1 MERMSSKHGPRL
13 DEEMSREV
21 RGIVQGITGGRA
33 EEWKHPEPAGE
44 DQPDATAVPEGG
56 YRTGAPQ
63 GVSSAELERFSSFGR
78 YIGLSALPGDRDAL
92 RRSAETLL
100 APEDVLAEL
109 DRLPE
114 GVTYRTVAEVWGAL
128 GHQL

>member
-1 MERMSSKHGPRL
+1 MERMSNKHGPRL
-13 DEEMSREV
+13 DEEMGREV
-21 RGIVQGITGGRA
+21 RGIVQGVAGARA

-44 DQPDATAVPEGG
+44 DQPDATVVPN
-56 YRTGAPQ
+56 
-63 GVSSAELERFSSFGR
+63 GVSRPGPPGGVDPVELERFSRFGR

-109 DRLPE
+109 DRLPD
-114 GVTYRTVAEVWGAL
+114 GAVYHTTAEVWGAL
-128 GHQL
+128 GHEL